1 MISLKNKG
9 LKSREGPKLCKSHK
23 MRKPYV
29 CRNGK
34 VKLNMTKAVTS
45 RNFKL
50 LRQRKRVNY
59 AQNKISA
66 EKAGRLR

>member
-45 RNFKL
+45 RNFRL
-50 LRQRKRVNY
+50 LRQRNRVNN
-59 AQNKISA
+59 AQNKIA
-66 EKAGRLR
+66 TEKTGQFR